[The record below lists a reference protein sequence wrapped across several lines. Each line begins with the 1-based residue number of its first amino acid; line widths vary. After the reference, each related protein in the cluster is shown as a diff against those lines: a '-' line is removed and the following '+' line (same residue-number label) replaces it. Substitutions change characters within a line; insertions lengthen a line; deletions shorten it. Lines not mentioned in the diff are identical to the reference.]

1 MTLPKLSNTIHLRT
15 LTIGVNTSK
24 FLQRLLECI
33 PSIENL
39 SVGIQDEEINNDEQF
54 DSHM

>member
-24 FLQRLLECI
+24 FLIGLLECI

>member
-1 MTLPKLSNTIHLRT
+1 MTSPKLSNTIHLRT

-24 FLQRLLECI
+24 FLQGLLECI